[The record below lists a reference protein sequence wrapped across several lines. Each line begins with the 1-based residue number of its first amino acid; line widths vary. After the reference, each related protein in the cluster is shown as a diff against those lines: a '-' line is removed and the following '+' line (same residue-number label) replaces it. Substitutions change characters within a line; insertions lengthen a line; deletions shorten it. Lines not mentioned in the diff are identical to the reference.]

1 MPGLEGRKGKGEV
14 IMFFHVSLIILVSKK
29 IDCCTEC
36 RQKVFYHCLDCKAT
50 NMNKI
55 FFKFAMFWWFC
66 LLEIAWSDVSAP
78 RVTFRDERLA
88 VCHHPCMR
96 SMQAVRDSFFDLHV
110 VTGLPRK
117 SQACFWGN
125 KGLHVHYLRTPF
137 IKSAKFARVQSLLL
151 FRRFQTTPMNAT
163 TCAEMFSSIP
173 NEHPAFSKIRS
184 TETK

>member
-1 MPGLEGRKGKGEV
+1 MTTSQK
-14 IMFFHVSLIILVSKK
+14 FILCFLKNSSNIKFSVRRVKWLFAQGN
-29 IDCCTEC
+29 
-36 RQKVFYHCLDCKAT
+36 R
-50 NMNKI
+50 I
-55 FFKFAMFWWFC
+55 FFRPPTNHGPRRRAECPARRPEFC
-66 LLEIAWSDVSAP
+66 LLEIPRSDVSAP
-78 RVTFRDERLA
+78 RVTGCDERLA
-88 VCHHPCMR
+88 VCHRPCMR
-96 SMQAVRDSFFDLHV
+96 SMQAVWDNFFDLHV

-125 KGLHVHYLRTPF
+125 KGWHFHYLRTPF

-151 FRRFQTTPMNAT
+151 FRRFQSLRIQTTPMNAT